1 MASCYNGGDWEWP
14 QRSEVF
20 SVYILL
26 GRGGLRDSGQIQ
38 GIPEAVLSPTL
49 PVILSFCGVGMECSY
64 LRGNCYT
71 ILSDLIDL
79 NNIGKFSTLPSTSSA
94 F

>member
-49 PVILSFCGVGMECSY
+49 PVILSKLLWGRDGMF
-64 LRGNCYT
+64 
-71 ILSDLIDL
+71 LSQRKLL
-79 NNIGKFSTLPSTSSA
+79 YNTV
-94 F
+94 